1 MSYKTNAAT
10 LINAAGTINA
20 LHQPAYI
27 REAADVLLAGAA
39 RIEELELA
47 LANAA
52 MRLTLVISRDQHKLL
67 DVVTRDEALVLL
79 VPR

>member
-1 MSYKTNAAT
+1 MVT
-10 LINAAGTINA
+10 LAPGKPPVPVPRTP
-20 LHQPAYI
+20 LFHTPVVVT
-27 REAADVLLAGAA
+27 RGSADVLLAGAA

-67 DVVTRDEALVLL
+67 DVVTRDEALALL